1 MSSAGESPPE
11 IIQVR
16 TYDGYSLACRRYAPP
31 AGTRPRGLVLV
42 LHGIQSHGG
51 WYEASSRR
59 LAAAGL
65 AVYFPDRRGSGLN
78 APARG
83 DSASW
88 ELLIDDL
95 VAVEERALA
104 DWFPT
109 AGRLPLLLVGISWG
123 GKLATAAARMHAGRY
138 AALAL
143 LCPGICPQL
152 DVPFA
157 TKFRIAAALAG
168 GGGSRPFPIPLDDP
182 SLFTSTPRWLDFL
195 ARDQLSLHEATA
207 RFLAQSRRLDSLL
220 ATTPEWLHLPTY
232 LALAGRDRIIDN
244 ESSRRWFDRVASPER
259 TLKVYPEAQ
268 HTLEFEPEPQPI
280 FDDLAAWL
288 LARCGRKQGVVSS
301 SPLPLEGGG

>member
-1 MSSAGESPPE
+1 MSCPAQSSPE
-11 IIQVR
+11 IIHVR
-16 TYDGYSLACRRYAPP
+16 ADDGYDLACRRYAPP
-31 AGTRPRGLVLV
+31 EGTRPRGLVIV

-51 WYEASSRR
+51 WYEASSHQ

-83 DSASW
+83 DATSW

-95 VAVEERALA
+95 VAVEELAQA
-104 DWFPT
+104 DWLPT

-123 GKLATAAARMHAGRY
+123 GKLAAAAARMHSARY

-143 LCPGICPQL
+143 LCPGLCPQRH
-152 DVPFA
+152 VSSA

-168 GGGSRPFPIPLDDP
+168 GNGARMFPIPLDDP
-182 SLFTSTPRWLDFL
+182 ALFTSTPRWLDFL
-195 ARDQLSLHEATA
+195 ARDDLSLHEATA
-207 RFLAQSRRLDSLL
+207 RFLAQSRRLDTFM

-244 ESSRRWFDRVASPER
+244 EATRRWFDRVAAQDR
-259 TLKVYPEAQ
+259 ILKLYPEAY

-288 LARCGRKQGVVSS
+288 LARCGRTK
-301 SPLPLEGGG
+301 